1 MQRKEATEAEKQTKE
16 EMKVL
21 KGHPAA
27 LKLELLEEVEAEE
40 VSMFWFKVFLIL
52 FSSGI
57 MDLDNEHWSC
67 LIKKREKLQT
77 YPG

>member
-40 VSMFWFKVFLIL
+40 VSVFWFKVF
-52 FSSGI
+52 
-57 MDLDNEHWSC
+57 
-67 LIKKREKLQT
+67 
-77 YPG
+77 